1 LKGRDNYRKG
11 RDITLIGSFING
23 ILIILK
29 IGGGITGKSSAI
41 IADGIH
47 SFSDFVS
54 DIIVLSGLKLASK
67 PCDES
72 HDFGHGKYETFSSF
86 FLGVFLFLAGTGILY
101 NGITEIISFLKG
113 KLIKTPSLIT
123 LLIALLSII
132 FKEYLYRVT
141 KKIGEK
147 TNSDLIIANAWHHRT
162 DAISSFGVS
171 LGIAGAIFLGDK
183 WRFLDPLSSIIL
195 SVFIIIISFKIIKD
209 SFNELVEASLDI
221 NTENRILHIINNVEG
236 TKSPHNLK
244 TRKIGNRIS
253 IDVHIRVSKELN
265 ISEAHSIATTVEK
278 GLKNEFGEE
287 TFVSIH
293 IEPDNY

>member
-1 LKGRDNYRKG
+1 MKGRDNYRKG